1 MAKLANELTWSVS
14 RDNLFKQCR
23 RAYYY
28 QYYGSWGGWESGTDA
43 RTRKIYVLKNL
54 STLPMWAGSVVH
66 DTIAQALRHH
76 AQTRE
81 EIRAGALQARARM
94 MLRKGWIEAVERQ
107 WEASPKKTNLFELYY
122 GNGKNLPQEETE
134 RVKET
139 VYGCLQA
146 FVDSAILREILATPY
161 VNWKPV
167 DVLSSFL
174 LEGLKVWV
182 AVDFAHTDP
191 ESRLHIIDWK
201 TGAEKRDSIEVQ
213 LACYALYANEEWF
226 TPLERVRLM
235 GVFLKENARVSE
247 YPVHA
252 DTLVNARDYI
262 LNSSAEMR
270 SLLVKAATN
279 EAREDDFICC
289 ESERVCRRCNF
300 REVCPFP
307 QGKSL
312 D

>member
-1 MAKLANELTWSVS
+1 MAKLANELTWSAS
-14 RDNLFKQCR
+14 RDNLFKRCR

-28 QYYGSWGGWESGTDA
+28 QYYGSWGGWESDCSE
-43 RTRKIYVLKNL
+43 RTRKLYILKNL
-54 STLPMWAGSVVH
+54 TTLPMWAGSITHEVV
-66 DTIAQALRHH
+66 AQALKNY
-76 AQTRE
+76 AQTGN

-94 MLRKGWIEAVERQ
+94 MLRSGWVDAVQRK
-107 WEASPKKTNLFELYY
+107 WEQRPKKTNLFELYY
-122 GNGKNLPQEETE
+122 GNGKSLPQDDTE

-146 FVDSAILREILATPY
+146 FASSAVLGEIVATPY
-161 VNWKPV
+161 ANWKPV
-167 DVLSSFL
+167 DTLASFQ

-182 AVDFAHTDP
+182 AVDFAYTDP
-191 ESRLHIIDWK
+191 EGKLRIVDWK
-201 TGAEKRDSIEVQ
+201 TGKEKTDSLGVQ

-226 TPLERVRLM
+226 APLEGVRLF

-252 DTLVNARDYI
+252 DTLVGARDYI
-262 LNSSAEMR
+262 LGSSAEMR
-270 SLLVKAATN
+270 SLLTKVETN
-279 EAREDDFICC
+279 SAREDDFPCC
-289 ESERVCRRCNF
+289 ESERTCRRCNF